1 METFVSTQEQDLSTL
16 DISTLTTDDPEALE
30 AQILG
35 TPAEVKPEVK
45 EEKPEDKPE
54 DKTDDK
60 PDEGKKPD
68 EGPGNVRKALTEA
81 RAMARKAEAEREAR
95 EKEIAELKQARD
107 DLEAKV
113 KAAAEKPAETKTD
126 PQAEFE
132 MVIKAVEEDAP
143 DLAKAMRAQAELAAE
158 LAKAQKAEIASL
170 KEVVGKQQEQ
180 ISEVVKRDHDSEVEQ
195 QKALEG
201 EVDKAI
207 EATPKLAY
215 LRDLKDSDKAAG
227 EMWQAAIV
235 EDNVLKERGKWQ
247 KASFT
252 ERFAEAVRRVEV
264 DYGEIKLPPEYLTKA
279 DLEARAKKAAGEA
292 KDTRPSTLS
301 DLPGGT
307 PPAPDALGA
316 IENAD
321 PSSILNSLMGMGDVD
336 KGIEDLLRKAG

>member
-1 METFVSTQEQDLSTL
+1 VSTQEQDLSTL

-35 TPAEVKPEVK
+35 TPAETKPEVK
-45 EEKPEDKPE
+45 EEKPEDKTE
-54 DKTDDK
+54 DKADDK
-60 PDEGKKPD
+60 LDESKKPD
-68 EGPGNVRKALTEA
+68 EGPGNIRKALNEA

-107 DLEAKV
+107 DLEAKA

-143 DLAKAMRAQAELAAE
+143 DLAKAMRAQAELA
-158 LAKAQKAEIASL
+158 KAQKAEITSL
-170 KEVVGKQQEQ
+170 REMVGKQQEQ

>member
-1 METFVSTQEQDLSTL
+1 
-16 DISTLTTDDPEALE
+16 
-30 AQILG
+30 
-35 TPAEVKPEVK
+35 
-45 EEKPEDKPE
+45 
-54 DKTDDK
+54 
-60 PDEGKKPD
+60 
-68 EGPGNVRKALTEA
+68 
-81 RAMARKAEAEREAR
+81 
-95 EKEIAELKQARD
+95 
-107 DLEAKV
+107 
-113 KAAAEKPAETKTD
+113 
-126 PQAEFE
+126 
-132 MVIKAVEEDAP
+132 
-143 DLAKAMRAQAELAAE
+143 
-158 LAKAQKAEIASL
+158 
-170 KEVVGKQQEQ
+170 
-180 ISEVVKRDHDSEVEQ
+180 VVKRDHDSEVEQ

-207 EATPKLAY
+207 EATPKLAC